1 MQGPFII
8 LQEGV
13 DYFFHCQV
21 RNQLILRQTHSC
33 DRIKMAN
40 PLEMLFDILPLV
52 SDSTGRNHWLLQDLE
67 ANLAAQ
73 VVGYFSFLQKIYV
86 FICINKINRIIL
98 LCIDYYILYYCIHIN
113 KIKRILE
120 L

>member
-33 DRIKMAN
+33 DWIKMAN
-40 PLEMLFDILPLV
+40 PLEMLFDILPLIR
-52 SDSTGRNHWLLQDLE
+52 DSTGRNHRLLQDLE
-67 ANLAAQ
+67 ANLATQ

-86 FICINKINRIIL
+86 FICINKINYITVYGLLYIIL
-98 LCIDYYILYYCIHIN
+98 LYMY
-113 KIKRILE
+113 
-120 L
+120 